1 MSAPFSF
8 TTPRLSQV
16 MEIIYGERFK
26 GYQPVKEVI
35 LRSVKFP
42 NIKAKE
48 LWQQKLVTQIK
59 YTQYAGVDFHADG
72 RTVDFVFYP
81 EDYGTKLQSK
91 AIALELWLNFIFE
104 KNPAVAGITF
114 KGKITR
120 RGDYWGQV
128 ILDLKSTLKLPDI
141 SATAKA
147 LAQEALK
154 KGNRSRYHFSWDP
167 SWGE

>member
-8 TTPRLSQV
+8 TTPKLSQV
-16 MEIIYGERFK
+16 MEVIYGERYK
-26 GYQPVKEVI
+26 GYQPVKEVT

-48 LWQQKLVTQIK
+48 LWQQKLVAQIK

-81 EDYGTKLQSK
+81 EDYGPMRQRYNIVLD
-91 AIALELWLNFIFE
+91 LWMNFIFE

-114 KGKITR
+114 TSKITG
-120 RGDYWGQV
+120 RGNSWGQV

-141 SATAKA
+141 SATAKT

-154 KGNRSRYHFSWDP
+154 KGNRGRYNYSWDP